1 MSSSGGDEVDMLGSD
16 IVDTS
21 EDLLKDEPT
30 ETYEGA
36 TSEKTPESFL
46 GSSRRLVNKEAIE
59 VGLDRIDMLIAN
71 RRKELEER
79 TKIVRQFMDT
89 SDEMR
94 IGFAARAAATDAC
107 EETHNPTVWIY
118 RISIV
123 VLLLVALYNYFID
136 FRPYFVD
143 EYRFTS

>member
-16 IVDTS
+16 VVDTS

-30 ETYEGA
+30 ETYEET
-36 TSEKTPESFL
+36 TSEKTPESFV
-46 GSSRRLVNKEAIE
+46 GSSKRYVNKEAVE
-59 VGLDRIDMLIAN
+59 RGLDRIDMLIAN

-79 TKIVRQFMDT
+79 MKIVRQYMDT
-89 SDEMR
+89 SDEMK
-94 IGFAARAAATDAC
+94 FMSAAKAAAADAS
-107 EETHNPTVWIY
+107 EENHNPTVWIY